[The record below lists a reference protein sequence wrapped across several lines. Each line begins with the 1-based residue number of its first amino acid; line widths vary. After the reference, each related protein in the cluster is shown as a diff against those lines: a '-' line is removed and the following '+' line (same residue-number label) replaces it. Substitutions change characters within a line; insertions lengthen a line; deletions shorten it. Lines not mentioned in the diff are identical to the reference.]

1 VEGLEAVDRG
11 VAYRCAVDALRK
23 EIDNLEGEY
32 QKTMLAPLRN
42 IVEWSSTVRTTPDDF
57 PEQHRIAF
65 IPESKQLVVEYQLP
79 HPELVPSVSE
89 YRYVKAKDQ
98 VEEKRAH
105 AADLK
110 EWYGDVV
117 AAVALRTVDLLVTAD
132 VGGFVDAAV
141 FNGFVKAVDP
151 ATGKDIRP
159 HLVSVR
165 VTKQQFMEIDLRK
178 VQLRSCLRNLGA
190 QLTQSPTELVPVR
203 PIIEFDM
210 ADKRFV
216 TKRTCSPISN
226 LVQTLWSWALLNL
239 KLL

>member
-1 VEGLEAVDRG
+1 
-11 VAYRCAVDALRK
+11 
-23 EIDNLEGEY
+23 
-32 QKTMLAPLRN
+32 
-42 IVEWSSTVRTTPDDF
+42 
-57 PEQHRIAF
+57 
-65 IPESKQLVVEYQLP
+65 
-79 HPELVPSVSE
+79 
-89 YRYVKAKDQ
+89 
-98 VEEKRAH
+98 
-105 AADLK
+105 
-110 EWYGDVV
+110 V

-226 LVQTLWSWALLNL
+226 LVQTLWS
-239 KLL
+239 